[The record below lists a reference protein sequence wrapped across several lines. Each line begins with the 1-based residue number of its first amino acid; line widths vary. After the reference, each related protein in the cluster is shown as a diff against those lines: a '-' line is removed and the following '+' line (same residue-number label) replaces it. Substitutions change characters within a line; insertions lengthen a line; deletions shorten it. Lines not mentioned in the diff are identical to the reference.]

1 MLLIIFVLLLYSL
14 SLFIDFSVPA
24 TDSPGNFKT
33 AVKRVMDSNSLNS
46 PQSTTAV
53 GVFSG
58 GSNKN
63 KNTVNIINS
72 SGGGSS
78 KKETRQFASSERA
91 KAYFKERLRSV
102 DAAIESKVSE
112 FTLADKHGER
122 KDWQQTL
129 YMKTPKKDI
138 QIITSPVKFFSRA
151 GSATKQFFAPFL
163 RRSASLMSVVS
174 GDQQTV
180 SNAVP
185 AATTGTTIG
194 AGGHGGDMSVVSRQ
208 ADGGGDQS
216 GITGMGHSL
225 SKMEL

>member
-1 MLLIIFVLLLYSL
+1 ME
-14 SLFIDFSVPA
+14 
-24 TDSPGNFKT
+24 
-33 AVKRVMDSNSLNS
+33 SNSLHS
-46 PQSTTAV
+46 PQSTSAV
-53 GVFSG
+53 GIFSG

-63 KNTVNIINS
+63 KNNVNIINS
-72 SGGGSS
+72 SGGSS
-78 KKETRQFASSERA
+78 KKETRHFASSERA

-138 QIITSPVKFFSRA
+138 QMITSPVKFFSRA

-163 RRSASLMSVVS
+163 RRSASLMSIVS

-185 AATTGTTIG
+185 AGTTGTTIG
-194 AGGHGGDMSVVSRQ
+194 AGGGHGGDMSVVSRQ

-216 GITGMGHSL
+216 GITGMGYSL
-225 SKMEL
+225 SKMEV

>member
-1 MLLIIFVLLLYSL
+1 ME
-14 SLFIDFSVPA
+14 
-24 TDSPGNFKT
+24 
-33 AVKRVMDSNSLNS
+33 SNSLHS
-46 PQSTTAV
+46 PQSTSAV
-53 GVFSG
+53 GIFSG

-63 KNTVNIINS
+63 KNNVNIINS
-72 SGGGSS
+72 SGGSS
-78 KKETRQFASSERA
+78 KKETRHFASSERA

-138 QIITSPVKFFSRA
+138 QIITSPVKFFTRA

-194 AGGHGGDMSVVSRQ
+194 AGGGYAGDMSVVSRQ
-208 ADGGGDQS
+208 ADGGDQS
-216 GITGMGHSL
+216 GITGMGYSL
-225 SKMEL
+225 SKMEV